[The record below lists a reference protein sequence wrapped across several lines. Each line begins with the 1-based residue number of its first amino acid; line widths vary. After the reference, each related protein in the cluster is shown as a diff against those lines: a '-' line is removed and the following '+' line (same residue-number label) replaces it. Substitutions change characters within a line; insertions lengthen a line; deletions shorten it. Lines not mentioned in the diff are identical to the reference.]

1 VVTVVIRNVNALT
14 KVGVVA
20 DNAGDTFTRLA
31 QVIRG
36 TQTDEEVWEA
46 PNSRGGT
53 TIVTVNLPTAS
64 SVSMTVLDITGANA
78 SPVDVTATSSGT
90 SKTPATGTASN
101 THSAEIAVA
110 CLGWNS
116 NPKLTATTAGYTALP
131 VEQSAVSGSLSGE
144 QTAYLILNA
153 TGAQSYAGTLS
164 ASVVWT
170 GALATF
176 S

>member
-1 VVTVVIRNVNALT
+1 
-14 KVGVVA
+14 
-20 DNAGDTFTRLA
+20 
-31 QVIRG
+31 
-36 TQTDEEVWEA
+36 
-46 PNSRGGT
+46 
-53 TIVTVNLPTAS
+53 
-64 SVSMTVLDITGANA
+64 MTVLDITGANA